1 MIGIREWLGIPPW
14 LGSGNELGLSR
25 RPPVSH
31 HHALSIP
38 IHLIP
43 IPLGGRR
50 GWEEEGEGFQQSH
63 SCPTGTCLSVCIGII
78 HNLPL
83 ELWTVHHIHKLPFW
97 GFFLTFPKVAGRAFT
112 ALPLLG
118 VHSRTVQMCTIR
130 SKQEF
135 LIYSIWNRYKKNSLR
150 MLHQ

>member
-1 MIGIREWLGIPPW
+1 MDLICSCWRLMWFFITPCFSWLICPWMFGSLIGNDWDQGMIRDPPW

-83 ELWTVHHIHKLPFW
+83 ELWTASTYPKVTFLR
-97 GFFLTFPKVAGRAFT
+97 FFLNFSEGGRSCLHCLAFT
-112 ALPLLG
+112 G
-118 VHSRTVQMCTIR
+118 ST
-130 SKQEF
+130 
-135 LIYSIWNRYKKNSLR
+135 
-150 MLHQ
+150 